1 VRQHDLTSEVSTNQ
15 EVDMPDPLVVPGS
28 TAPRADAPPPTF
40 ACSWADSG
48 LDAAWVHVAGELDL
62 ATAPHLEQT
71 LGQPQLQ
78 ARLVVLDLR
87 ELAFIDSAGVHA
99 MVNAT
104 TRARLQGRRLVL
116 LRGPPNVDR
125 VFTLAGSLDD
135 VEIGDVRLL
144 DAPVEPR
151 GEAVLAS

>member
-1 VRQHDLTSEVSTNQ
+1 MS
-15 EVDMPDPLVVPGS
+15 DPLVVPAS
-28 TAPRADAPPPTF
+28 TAPRADALPPTF
-40 ACSWADSG
+40 VCSWADSG
-48 LDAAWVHVAGELDL
+48 RDAAWVHVAGELDL
-62 ATAPHLEQT
+62 ATAPLLEQT
-71 LGQPQLQ
+71 LGQPELQ

-135 VEIGDVRLL
+135 VEIGDVGLL
-144 DAPVEPR
+144 EAPVETR
-151 GEAVLAS
+151 GEEVLAS